1 MAFLKGSSTVSASS
15 RTLAVIPA
23 RGGSKGIP
31 QKNLVLLDGKPLLA
45 YTCAQAR
52 NAKTVTRVI
61 LSTDDDA
68 IAACA
73 KRFRVEMPF
82 RRPQELAAD
91 DTPMLAVLRHAL
103 ETLRRQERYQ
113 PDIVVLLQP
122 TSPLRRADDID
133 GAVQLLSARRADS
146 VVSVV
151 EVPHQFN
158 PVSLLR
164 MQEDH
169 LVPFFNGQS
178 VARRQ
183 DKPAVYAR
191 NGPAVLAV
199 SGQVLETQN
208 SLYGNVCLPFIMP
221 PERSVDIDSAFDLG
235 LAEYLLRGEHVG

>member
-1 MAFLKGSSTVSASS
+1 MEVLG
-15 RTLAVIPA
+15 VIPA

-45 YTCAQAR
+45 HTCAQAK
-52 NAKTVTRVI
+52 NAKTLTRVI
-61 LSTDDDA
+61 VSTDDDA

-73 KRFRVEMPF
+73 ERFQIEVPF

-103 ETLRRQERYQ
+103 EMLRRQERYQ

-133 GAVQLLSARRADS
+133 GTVRLLSARRAES

-164 MQEDH
+164 LQDDQV
-169 LVPFFNGQS
+169 VPFLNGQS

-183 DKPAVYAR
+183 EKPILYAR

-199 SGQVLETQN
+199 SCHVLETQN
-208 SLYGNVCLPFIMP
+208 SLYGQVCLPFIMP
-221 PERSVDIDSAFDLG
+221 PERSVDIDSVFDLG